1 MEPEPEPEP
10 QIQVQVHQFTEE
22 WQGVRVNG
30 LFALFTGTPA
40 ATAPLAMPPH
50 PP

>member
-10 QIQVQVHQFTEE
+10 QIQVHQFTEE

-40 ATAPLAMPPH
+40 PLAMPPH
-50 PP
+50 PPD